1 MSKQKDKAKI
11 EKFVTAW
18 ENDVGKMET
27 AITNFKSEIQP
38 KIQHIQNNI
47 HDMRKY
53 DSSSIGGQLE
63 KTRRLQKLLI
73 DKIEMMARLHAHQIS
88 GGN

>member
-1 MSKQKDKAKI
+1 MSKQKDKIKL

-18 ENDVGKMET
+18 ENDVGKMEAT
-27 AITNFKSEIQP
+27 ITSFKGEIQP
-38 KIQHIQNNI
+38 TIQQIQDNI

-63 KTRRLQKLLI
+63 KTRRLQKLML
-73 DKIEMMARLHAHQIS
+73 DKLETLEKLQAHRMS
-88 GGN
+88 TEN